1 MFRHLASRRCFRSA
15 ARLMAALCITIVAS
29 LPASADIKDADRA
42 ALDKMIGDY
51 IRANPEVVRDA
62 LLSLA
67 EREAAERREQAMFI
81 LRSDDGDPF
90 LGNPDASFV
99 IYEFSDYNCGYCK
112 RVFKPLQELIAAD
125 GDIKLVVKEF
135 PILSESSLLA
145 AQAGI
150 AAQAQGVFE
159 DFHIAMM
166 TGRGAISMDSI
177 LAAAKSAGA
186 DLDRLQADMNSPA
199 VEAIIARTRAAAQ
212 QLEISGTPGL
222 VIGRQVI
229 PGAIGLDQMREIIA
243 TERAANS

>member
-1 MFRHLASRRCFRSA
+1 MFRHLASHHYFRLA
-15 ARLMAALCITIVAS
+15 ARLMTALCITIGAS
-29 LPASADIKDADRA
+29 LPASADIQDADRA

-81 LRSDDGDPF
+81 LKSDDGDPF

-186 DLDRLQADMNSPA
+186 DLD
-199 VEAIIARTRAAAQ
+199 
-212 QLEISGTPGL
+212 
-222 VIGRQVI
+222 
-229 PGAIGLDQMREIIA
+229 
-243 TERAANS
+243 

>member
-1 MFRHLASRRCFRSA
+1 MIRHF
-15 ARLMAALCITIVAS
+15 ARLAACLATALCVTIGIT
-29 LPASADIKDADRA
+29 LPAAADINDADRA
-42 ALDKMIGDY
+42 TVEKMIGEY
-51 IRANPEVVRDA
+51 IRANPEVLRDA
-62 LLSLA
+62 LISLA

-81 LRSDDGDPF
+81 LESDDGDPF

-112 RVFKPLQELIAAD
+112 QVFQTLQQLITED
-125 GDIKLVVKEF
+125 DDIKLVIKEF
-135 PILSESSLLA
+135 PILSESSVLA

-150 AAQAQGVFE
+150 AAQAQGVFP

-166 TGRGAISMDSI
+166 TARGAISMNSI
-177 LAAAKSAGA
+177 MAAATSAGA

-222 VIGRQVI
+222 VIGRQII
-229 PGAIGLDQMREIIA
+229 PGAIDLDQMRDIIA
-243 TERAANS
+243 TERAAKS

>member
-1 MFRHLASRRCFRSA
+1 MIRHLA
-15 ARLMAALCITIVAS
+15 RLSVCVIAVLGITFAAS
-29 LPASADIKDADRA
+29 LPATADIKDADRA

-112 RVFKPLQELIAAD
+112 RVFKPLQELIASD

-135 PILSESSLLA
+135 PILSETSVLA

-186 DLDRLQADMNSPA
+186 DLDRLQADMNSPT

-229 PGAIGLDQMREIIA
+229 PGAISLEQMRDIIA
-243 TERAANS
+243 SERAANS